1 MAINRS
7 QDYVKASSGISL
19 TPMLE
24 TFNVKDVLGI
34 VHKCMVNTKVR
45 PCPAS
50 PFFRNPFRSFLPY
63 AHIRPRPYVS
73 LPPTPTP
80 TQCGR
85 IINMHPL
92 NDVCPF
98 LITDR

>member
-7 QDYVKASSGISL
+7 LDYVKASSGISL

-50 PFFRNPFRSFLPY
+50 PVFRNPFVPSSHMLTY
-63 AHIRPRPYVS
+63 VHAHMSPFHQPPRPPS
-73 LPPTPTP
+73 AGGSSTCT
-80 TQCGR
+80 R
-85 IINMHPL
+85 
-92 NDVCPF
+92 
-98 LITDR
+98 